1 MAFSAK
7 GQTAMVQKGGCK
19 ICGIMNTMKQTVMK
33 SLVTRQVED
42 RMDMGKA
49 IIEAE
54 AVKEGVAEIGAEVL
68 DGKQH

>member
-1 MAFSAK
+1 
-7 GQTAMVQKGGCK
+7 
-19 ICGIMNTMKQTVMK
+19 MNTMKQTVMK